1 MCRLSLIIKVANVLP
16 FLAGPFIRMFS
27 VGRSLNESAA
37 FKLRRPFAIVKTCY
51 VPILQYYKGNHFIL
65 QQY

>member
-27 VGRSLNESAA
+27 VGRSFNESAA
-37 FKLRRPFAIVKTCY
+37 FKLRRPFAIVKNLLCAY
-51 VPILQYYKGNHFIL
+51 LAIL
-65 QQY
+65 